1 MSCKI
6 IFVRNF
12 SKLKIAI
19 VYSTLGGTTREC
31 AELLSRE
38 LKNQS
43 VSLFEIGKEEPN
55 ASEFDVVVV
64 GFPVIMGKAHKP
76 ARVYMKKNKEA
87 LLASRAAYYVCCG
100 FVDCFEEYAEKCI
113 PAILRESAVDVS
125 CLGGSLDPSRF
136 KGINKLI
143 VRSVRNEIL
152 GGGDNGDERKDMVLP
167 TIMEEN
173 IAQMADKIKKIKE

>member
-64 GFPVIMGKAHKP
+64 PLAAHFNQVRMRRP
-76 ARVYMKKNKEA
+76 PFAQ
-87 LLASRAAYYVCCG
+87 
-100 FVDCFEEYAEKCI
+100 
-113 PAILRESAVDVS
+113 SANFIATAT
-125 CLGGSLDPSRF
+125 SLCSNFICR
-136 KGINKLI
+136 
-143 VRSVRNEIL
+143 
-152 GGGDNGDERKDMVLP
+152 
-167 TIMEEN
+167 
-173 IAQMADKIKKIKE
+173 